1 MSSERITSER
11 SLNKVT
17 TSDFSGG
24 GLLNRQQFDE
34 FFQIAQDEA
43 QIMDQVRFERL
54 QGPKQQID
62 RIGVGERL
70 LREATEATAG
80 NLNNPNTE
88 SIDMDAVKMELP
100 WEVSMET
107 VEDTIEGEGTADILV
122 EKFARQFG
130 VDSEDLAFN
139 GDTTSGDAFLSI
151 NDGWI
156 RDAEQQ
162 GPAANVDHANAT
174 IDKSIFN
181 NLMTSLDA
189 KYRRNPEDLV
199 FITSLNQK
207 QNYKD
212 YLTDRSTAAGDAM
225 LMTGEEPTPYG
236 RPIVTPVGFPDDR
249 IMLTTPMNLV
259 WGVHRDVNMRVTQEG
274 EAVVKRDLYGIYNL
288 LARTDYKVEESN
300 AVALAQ
306 NVATS

>member
-1 MSSERITSER
+1 MADRITSER
-11 SLNKVT
+11 NLNKVT
-17 TSDFSGG
+17 TGDFSGG

-34 FFQIAQDEA
+34 FFQIAQDA
-43 QIMDQVRFERL
+43 PQIMDQVRFERL
-54 QGPKQQID
+54 AGPKQQID

-70 LREATEATAG
+70 LREATEAQSG
-80 NLNNPNTE
+80 SLNDPNTD
-88 SIDMDAVKMELP
+88 SIDMDATKMELP

-122 EKFARQFG
+122 DKFARQFG
-130 VDSEDLAFN
+130 IDSEDLAFN
-139 GDTTSGDAFLSI
+139 GDESSGDPFLGI

-156 RDAEQQ
+156 VDAETQ
-162 GPAANVDHANAT
+162 GPAANVDHQNAT
-174 IDKSIFN
+174 VDKTIFSD
-181 NLMTSLDA
+181 LMTSLDP
-189 KYRRNPEDLV
+189 KYRRNPENLV
-199 FITSLNQK
+199 FMTSLNQK
-207 QNYKD
+207 QNYKE

-225 LMTGEEPTPYG
+225 LMSGEEPTPYG

-288 LARTDYKVEESN
+288 LARTDYKVEAAD

-306 NVATS
+306 NVATA

>member
-1 MSSERITSER
+1 MTDRITSER

-17 TSDFSGG
+17 TSDFSSG

-34 FFQIAQDEA
+34 FFRMAQDA
-43 QIMDQVRFERL
+43 PQIMDQVRFVRL

-70 LREATEATAG
+70 LRAATEATEG
-80 NLNNPNTE
+80 SLNSPNTG

-107 VEDTIEGEGTADILV
+107 VEDTIEGEGTADVLV

-156 RDAEQQ
+156 VDAENQ

-174 IDKSIFN
+174 IDKSVFS
-181 NLMTSLDA
+181 NLLTSLDA
-189 KYRRNPEDLV
+189 KYRRDPEGLV
-199 FITSLNQK
+199 YLTSLNQK

-236 RPIVTPVGFPDDR
+236 LPIVTPVGFPDSR
-249 IMLTTPMNLV
+249 AMLVNPMNLV

-274 EAVVKRDLYGIYNL
+274 EAVVRRDLYAIYNM
-288 LARTDYKVEESN
+288 LARTDYKVEDAN
-300 AVALAQ
+300 GVALAQ
-306 NVATS
+306 NIATA

>member
-1 MSSERITSER
+1 MSDERIASER

-34 FFQIAQDEA
+34 FFQIAQDSA

-70 LREATEATAG
+70 LRGATEAQSG
-80 NLNNPNTE
+80 SLNNPNTE

-139 GDTTSGDAFLSI
+139 GDESSGDPFLSI

-156 RDAEQQ
+156 KDAENQ
-162 GPAANVDHANAT
+162 GPAANVDHQTAT
-174 IDKSIFN
+174 IDKSVFQE
-181 NLMTSLDA
+181 LLTSLD
-189 KYRRNPEDLV
+189 
-199 FITSLNQK
+199 Q
-207 QNYKD
+207 
-212 YLTDRSTAAGDAM
+212 
-225 LMTGEEPTPYG
+225 
-236 RPIVTPVGFPDDR
+236 
-249 IMLTTPMNLV
+249 
-259 WGVHRDVNMRVTQEG
+259 
-274 EAVVKRDLYGIYNL
+274 
-288 LARTDYKVEESN
+288 
-300 AVALAQ
+300 
-306 NVATS
+306 

>member
-1 MSSERITSER
+1 MSSERISSER
-11 SLNKVT
+11 ALNKVT

-34 FFQIAQDEA
+34 FFQIAQDKA
-43 QIMDQVRFERL
+43 QIMDDVRFERL
-54 QGPKQQID
+54 KGPKQQID

-70 LREATEATAG
+70 LREATEG
-80 NLNNPNTE
+80 ESGSLNNPNTE

-162 GPAANVDHANAT
+162 GPAANVDHQNAT
-174 IDKSIFN
+174 IDKNIFS
-181 NLMTSLDA
+181 NLMTSLDP

-306 NVATS
+306 NVATA